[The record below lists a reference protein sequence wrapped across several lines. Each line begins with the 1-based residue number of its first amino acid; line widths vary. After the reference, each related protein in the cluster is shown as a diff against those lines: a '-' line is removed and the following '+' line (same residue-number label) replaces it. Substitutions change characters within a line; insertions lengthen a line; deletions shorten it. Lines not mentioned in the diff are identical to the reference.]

1 MTAKLQVRKRDA
13 ESRSSPELKAI
24 VSAED
29 KVRLNVDMPK
39 SRRQALKA
47 RAVAEDRTIND
58 IVNELVAQYLAH

>member
-1 MTAKLQVRKRDA
+1 MTAKLQIRKRDS
-13 ESRSSPELKAI
+13 ETRSSPELKAI

-47 RAVAEDRTIND
+47 RAVAEERTITD
-58 IVNELVAQYLAH
+58 LVNELVVEYLAR

>member
-1 MTAKLQVRKRDA
+1 MTAKLQVRKRETGA
-13 ESRSSPELKAI
+13 RANPELKAI

-58 IVNELVAQYLAH
+58 IVNELVAEYLAQ